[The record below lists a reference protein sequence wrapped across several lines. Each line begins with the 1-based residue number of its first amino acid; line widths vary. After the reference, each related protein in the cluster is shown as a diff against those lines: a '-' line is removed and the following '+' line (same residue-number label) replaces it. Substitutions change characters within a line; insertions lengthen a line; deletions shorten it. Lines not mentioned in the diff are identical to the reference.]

1 LNVDPM
7 AMRLA
12 HGLSRAA
19 VAIGLAGD
27 AKAATLERTVA
38 QQLVLLH
45 LRVVRHRAAVIS
57 ELADEV
63 AMTAEDTLTA
73 VGSLAQEGLI
83 TMIPSPSYAPGD
95 VRVELTEFGRGQ
107 PREILNWA
115 ADLLTELAS
124 LTDDDQAWLMRLVV
138 DRIASMQSS
147 GQIPITRMCV
157 TCRFFDPYVYAG
169 SPLPHHCHLVGA
181 PFGNRQLRLRCPEQ
195 QPRSDP

>member
-1 LNVDPM
+1 M

-19 VAIGLAGD
+19 LAIGLAGD
-27 AKAATLERTVA
+27 AEAGLLERTVA

-45 LRVVRHRAAVIS
+45 LRVARHRASVIS

-63 AMTAEDTLTA
+63 AMNNDDTLTA
-73 VGSLAQEGLI
+73 VGTLAREGLL
-83 TMIPSPSYAPGD
+83 TMIPSPSYAPAD
-95 VRVELTEFGRGQ
+95 VRVELTDVGRTQ

-115 ADLLTELAS
+115 ADLLAELAQLS
-124 LTDDDQAWLMRLVV
+124 DDDQARLMRLVV

-157 TCRFFDPYVYAG
+157 TCRFFDPYIYPG

-195 QPRSDP
+195 QPRPDP